1 MILTNEMAPQ
11 FRCCGPPGCG
21 DTVPANGGPTPTVR
35 VCVGAECMAWQ
46 IRFTKYESPAGLV
59 DIQDIGGKWAPVEF
73 GTCGLAPDPGDDG
86 LAAED
91 I

>member
-21 DTVPANGGPTPTVR
+21 D
-35 VCVGAECMAWQ
+35 ECMAWQ